1 LKEVCRFIQEESNS
15 YPVKDLCEV
24 IGIDR
29 SSYYRSLKPRASRGE
44 EVLSGELVLKVFS
57 RHSRRYGS
65 RRVEAELKAEG
76 VGLGRHRIRRLMR
89 EQGLRAIQ
97 PKQFVPKTTNSRHDL
112 GYCENL
118 LLGMKLP
125 PESPNKVI
133 VGDITYLPLQG
144 GSFAY
149 LATWAD
155 LFSRLVIGWD
165 VESHMQESL
174 ILSAFEKALRRRGQ
188 LREAIVH
195 SDRGGQYAGGNFR
208 TLLKASGCRQSMSRA
223 EESYD
228 NAYAES
234 LFSRYKAEL
243 LEEGAFRDLEEAR
256 LETFNYIEGYYNRV
270 RRHSSLGYVS
280 PEEYER
286 KYFEER
292 ARESGKVVDKKK
304 EKGVK
309 AKTLSCRII

>member
-1 LKEVCRFIQEESNS
+1 M
-15 YPVKDLCEV
+15 

-29 SSYYRSLKPRASRGE
+29 SSYYRSLKPRAGDSE
-44 EVLSGELVLKVFS
+44 EILSGGLILEVFS
-57 RHSRRYGS
+57 RHARRYGS
-65 RRVEAELKAEG
+65 RRIEAELKAEG
-76 VGLGRHRIRRLMR
+76 VGISRHRIRRLMR
-89 EQGLRAIQ
+89 EQGLKAIQ
-97 PKQFVPKTTNSRHDL
+97 PKQFVPKTTNSRHTL
-112 GYCENL
+112 GYSENL

-144 GSFAY
+144 GGFAY

-155 LFSRLVIGWD
+155 LFSRMVVGWQ
-165 VESHMQESL
+165 VEEHMQESL
-174 ILSAFEKALRRRGQ
+174 ILAAFEKALRRRGQ
-188 LREAIVH
+188 LTAAIVH
-195 SDRGGQYAGGNFR
+195 SDRGGQYAGGDFR
-208 TLLKASGCRQSMSRA
+208 SLLKAAGCRQSMSRA
-223 EESYD
+223 GESYD

-243 LEEGAFRDLEEAR
+243 LEGGRFKDVEEAR

-286 KYFEER
+286 KYLEER
-292 ARESGKVVDKKK
+292 AKRSGKVVDKKK